1 MIARTTTTGSL
12 KTYRYNLQRS
22 GFNMNNSMNTMLTGR
37 VFNSFAED
45 PSSAALSFQKRRALL
60 RNSSQRSLNSS
71 TQYKFQQAW
80 KAMDQIE
87 SNLDTVS
94 GSATFKE
101 LMLRGE
107 NGPDASARNALGQ
120 SMKALAENMVQTMN
134 GRYGE
139 NFIFAGADG
148 LNVPFTWGSTKNPDY
163 VADPDAIEHFQYLM
177 DDGTGTN
184 TLVGTNDPTQADYEP
199 NPIYDPAIT
208 DANDPK
214 SIKYVDKNGGLT
226 NDPNDAAPR
235 KNPAYNENA
244 SFQFLTKDGEPTNDE
259 REAGRTLFYRGAA
272 VNSNDEKDLKLL
284 DYYSKEE
291 TKYVDIGLGYDTIG
305 GKVESTSVFDCA
317 LQGVDFLGGY
327 GLDEDGDPKNVI
339 AMVDRMGD
347 ILKNC
352 SSEDGD
358 FASTP
363 EGEEFYRLAYK
374 YEKISSG
381 IKDKYVELDTK
392 SSFLTTN
399 ATILETAQYNLQEE
413 ITVLEDV
420 DEAQAISDFIFA
432 KYTYDTA
439 LKVGNSIL
447 AQSLMDYLNL

>member
-1 MIARTTTTGSL
+1 MIARTTTTGNL
-12 KTYRYNLQRS
+12 KSYRYNLQRS
-22 GFNMNNSMNTMLTGR
+22 GFNMNKSMNTMLTGR
-37 VFNSFAED
+37 IFNSFAED
-45 PSSAALSFQKRRALL
+45 PSTAALSFQKRRALL
-60 RNSSQRSLNSS
+60 RNSSQRTLNTS

-94 GSATFKE
+94 GDATFKE
-101 LMLRGE
+101 LMLRGA

-148 LNVPFTWGSTKNPDY
+148 LNVPFTWG
-163 VADPDAIEHFQYLM
+163 
-177 DDGTGTN
+177 
-184 TLVGTNDPTQADYEP
+184 PT
-199 NPIYDPAIT
+199 
-208 DANDPK
+208 
-214 SIKYVDKNGGLT
+214 
-226 NDPNDAAPR
+226 
-235 KNPAYNENA
+235 KNPAYTETGNERYQYLMTDQDGNIVGTDDPNQPGIWDNPDYNVYA
-244 SFQFLTKDGEPTNDE
+244 SYPYLTSDGNPTRDE
-259 REAGRTLFYRGAA
+259 DAAGRTLYFRGAA
-272 VNSNDEKDLKLL
+272 VDSNDPKDLKLL

-327 GLDEDGDPKNVI
+327 GLDDDGDPKNII
-339 AMVDRMGD
+339 AMIDRMGD

-352 SSEDGD
+352 ASDDGD
-358 FASTP
+358 FANTP
-363 EGEEFYRLAYK
+363 EGEEFYRLAEK

-399 ATILETAQYNLQEE
+399 ETILKTAQYNLQEE

-447 AQSLMDYLNL
+447 SQSLMDYLNL